1 MNFEVVMEMQ
11 RICTGESRELT
22 RGQLAAEVIDLKEI
36 TKGFKPERI
45 QRCKE
50 YYEQMISDDTK
61 KVYDV
66 DTLMEETEA
75 IKKEFDDYILSNNA
89 DDKFLVMYNKIE
101 DLLINSPF
109 EGLDGT
115 PYGIAEVS
123 IFSLMEYFAWKKLGS
138 DHEWCRSEYR
148 DSLVHNTEGGEPV
161 AEHWMKFYDNLQ
173 SKYATL
179 GDDFGTEE
187 GLKLLVTAGSI
198 IALAAMRDQDEYMLD
213 MAQAGALPKAKEIVE
228 SMNHNEYSEGD
239 STFVDNTVALF
250 RFVYNFIVE

>member
-11 RICTGESRELT
+11 RICTGEPRELA
-22 RGQLAAEVIDLKEI
+22 RGQIAAETIDLDEI

-45 QRCKE
+45 ERCKAF
-50 YYEQMISDDTK
+50 YEQLIGDNTTK
-61 KVYDV
+61 MYDV
-66 DTLMEETEA
+66 DLLMEETEA
-75 IKKEFDDYILSNNA
+75 IKKEFDDYILTNNA

-123 IFSLMEYFAWKKLGS
+123 IFSLLEYFAWKVLGS

-161 AEHWMKFYDNLQ
+161 AEHWMKFYDGLQ
-173 SKYATL
+173 KRYQAL
-179 GDDFGTEE
+179 GTDFSTEE
-187 GLKLLVTAGSI
+187 SRKLLVTAAAI

-213 MAQAGALPKAKEIVE
+213 MAQAGAMTKAKEIVE
-228 SMNHNEYSEGD
+228 SVNKDEYSEGD
-239 STFVDNTVALF
+239 STFADNTLALF
-250 RFVYNFIVE
+250 RFVYDFIVE